1 VPLTATLKSRL
12 HGHLPSER
20 LASRARR
27 LRRQFWVHLL
37 PFVLM
42 VLLCCWLTLQAAG
55 AIDRHKP
62 PAGPIAVGVTR

>member
-1 VPLTATLKSRL
+1 LPLTAALKSRL
-12 HGHLPSER
+12 NHHFPCECLVNR
-20 LASRARR
+20 VRR
-27 LRRQFWVHLL
+27 LRHQFWAHLL

-62 PAGPIAVGVTR
+62 PAGAIVDSVTR